1 MDGFAQK
8 KSKKDYLL
16 TLRTEAG
23 TMHLILFDETPKH
36 KANFVKLVQEKFYDS
51 LLFHRIIDGFMI
63 QGGDPNSRTAKPNE
77 RLGNGGSNMER
88 IPFEFVPTRV
98 HRKGALAAASDG
110 NPQKASNA
118 CQFYIVQGKTMTDQ
132 EITAVEQNNKMAYT
146 TEQKEIFKTL
156 GGVPRLDN
164 NYTVFGQAIDNLEMI
179 DTIAKKPRNKVNR
192 PLKDVKMSI
201 AVELMRK
208 RK

>member
-1 MDGFAQK
+1 M
-8 KSKKDYLL
+8 

-36 KANFVKLVQEKFYDS
+36 KANFVKLIQEKFYDS
-51 LLFHRIIDGFMI
+51 LLFHRIMDGFMI

-88 IPFEFVPTRV
+88 TPFEFVPTRA
-98 HRKGALAAASDG
+98 HRKGALAAAHDG

-118 CQFYIVQGKTMTDQ
+118 CQFYIVQGKIMTDQ

-146 TEQKEIFKTL
+146 AEQREIFKTL

-179 DTIAKKPRNKVNR
+179 DIIAKKPRDKANR
-192 PLKDVKMSI
+192 PLMDVKMSI
-201 AVELMRK
+201 TVELMRK
-208 RK
+208 RKITKKYGYIFN